1 MAIPEDVL
9 QQVRDN
15 PIEGA
20 IGVCRFALKEADS
33 DRNFDGGWTEDDHS
47 VLLEAAAIILH
58 LEDQQLVSHLVAAP
72 DVDSSMEYVC
82 TSLRKF
88 LQQVQHELIGQT
100 SSSKLDSLK
109 KKFAVSLTNGFGYE
123 FTDGDLKRIQQL
135 INELREM
142 VSANTELDAGHK
154 QRMLKRLE
162 KMQSELHKKMSDIS
176 RFYELMGDAGVALG
190 KLGEGAKPFVE
201 RIKEL
206 AGIAWKSQAR
216 AEQLQSDA
224 ENPMIGHE
232 SEPKLLD

>member
-1 MAIPEDVL
+1 MAIPNDVF

-15 PIEGA
+15 PIEGS
-20 IGVCRFALKEADS
+20 ISVCRFALKEADS
-33 DRNFDGGWTEDDHS
+33 DRNYDGRWSEENYN
-47 VLLEAAAIILH
+47 VLMEATAVILH
-58 LEDQQLVSHLVAAP
+58 LQEQALISYIVLAP
-72 DVDSSMEYVC
+72 NIENSMEYVC
-82 TSLRKF
+82 GELRTF
-88 LQQVQHELIGQT
+88 LQDVQHELIGQT
-100 SSSKLDSLK
+100 SASKLDSLK
-109 KKFAVSLTNGFGYE
+109 KQYAITLTNGFGYE

-142 VSANTELDAGHK
+142 VSANTDLDVGHK

-224 ENPMIGHE
+224 ENPMLGNE
-232 SEPKLLD
+232 SEQQLLD

>member
-1 MAIPEDVL
+1 MAIPNDVL

-15 PIEGA
+15 PVEGG
-20 IGVCRFALKEADS
+20 ISVCRFALKAADS
-33 DRNFDGGWTEDDHS
+33 DNNYSGNWTEEDHG
-47 VLLEAAAIILH
+47 VLLEAAAILLH
-58 LEDQQLVSHLVAAP
+58 LEEQELISHLVVPP
-72 DVDSSMEYVC
+72 DVDSGMEYVC
-82 TSLRKF
+82 GNLRKF
-88 LQQVQHELIGQT
+88 LQDVQHELIGQT
-100 SSSKLDSLK
+100 SASKLDSLK
-109 KKFAVSLTNGFGYE
+109 KQFAVTLTNGFGYE

-190 KLGEGAKPFVE
+190 KLGEGAKPFVD
-201 RIKEL
+201 RIKEIVDI
-206 AGIAWKSQAR
+206 GWKSQAR

-224 ENPMIGHE
+224 ENPMLGHE

>member
-1 MAIPEDVL
+1 MAIPNDIL

-15 PIEGA
+15 PIEGG
-20 IGVCRFALKEADS
+20 ISVCRFALKTADS
-33 DRNFDGGWTEDDHS
+33 DRNYDGRWSEEDYA
-47 VLLEAAAIILH
+47 VLMEGAAVLLH
-58 LEDQQLVSHLVAAP
+58 LEEQALISYLVAAP
-72 DVDSSMEYVC
+72 NVDSGMEYVC
-82 TSLRKF
+82 GALRTF
-88 LQQVQHELIGQT
+88 LQDVQHELIGQT
-100 SSSKLDSLK
+100 SASKLDSLK
-109 KKFAVSLTNGFGYE
+109 KQFAVTLTNGFGYE

-142 VSANTELDAGHK
+142 VSANSELDDGHK

-162 KMQSELHKKMSDIS
+162 KMQSELHKKMADIS

-190 KLGEGAKPFVE
+190 KLGEGAKPFVD

-224 ENPMIGHE
+224 ENPMIGQE

>member
-1 MAIPEDVL
+1 MAIPNDVF

-15 PIEGA
+15 PIEGS
-20 IGVCRFALKEADS
+20 ISVCRFALKEADT
-33 DRNFDGGWTEDDHS
+33 DKNYDGRWSEEDHD
-47 VLLEAAAIILH
+47 VLMEATAVILH
-58 LEDQQLVSHLVAAP
+58 LQEQALISHFVSAP
-72 DVDSSMEYVC
+72 NVESSMEYVC
-82 TSLRKF
+82 GALRTF
-88 LQQVQHELIGQT
+88 LQDVQHELIGQT
-100 SSSKLDSLK
+100 SARKLDSLK
-109 KKFAVSLTNGFGYE
+109 KQFAITLTNGFGYE

-142 VSANTELDAGHK
+142 VSANTDLDVGHK

-224 ENPMIGHE
+224 ENPMLGNE
-232 SEPKLLD
+232 SEQQLLD

>member
-1 MAIPEDVL
+1 MAIPDALL

-15 PIEGA
+15 PTEGGLA
-20 IGVCRFALKEADS
+20 VCRHALWWVEVHSSGNDAWS
-33 DRNFDGGWTEDDHS
+33 EEDHG
-47 VLLEAAAIILH
+47 VLIEAAAILLH
-58 LEDQQLVSHLVAAP
+58 LEEEGLISHRVGPP
-72 DVDSSMEYVC
+72 DVSGSMGSC
-82 TSLRKF
+82 CGNLRKF
-88 LQQVQHELIGQT
+88 LQEVQDDLLGQT
-100 SSSKLDSLK
+100 SATKLDNLK
-109 KKFAVSLTNGFGYE
+109 KHFSVTLTNGFGYE

-142 VSANTELDAGHK
+142 VSANTELDDGHK

-190 KLGEGAKPFVE
+190 KLGEGAKPIVE
-201 RIKEL
+201 AIKEL

-224 ENPMIGHE
+224 GNPMIGHE

>member
-1 MAIPEDVL
+1 MNIPQEML
-9 QQVRDN
+9 QAARDN
-15 PIEGA
+15 PTEGA
-20 IGVCRFALKEADS
+20 VEICRFALEQTNYDVYHEDWS
-33 DRNFDGGWTEDDHS
+33 EDDHTLLMEAVAI
-47 VLLEAAAIILH
+47 VLTLEEQSMIQH
-58 LEDQQLVSHLVAAP
+58 QQPTPA
-72 DVDSSMEYVC
+72 VDNIANAVC
-82 TSLRKF
+82 PHLRKF
-88 LQQVQHELIGQT
+88 LIAVLHDLSAT
-100 SSSKLDSLK
+100 VSKNKFDSLRK
-109 KKFAVSLTNGFGYE
+109 HFAVTLVENFGYE

-190 KLGEGAKPFVE
+190 KLGEGAKPFVD
-201 RIKEL
+201 RIKEIVDI
-206 AGIAWKSQAR
+206 GWKSQAR